1 VAGDR
6 QSRFLKLERAR
17 KQGLPAPGSEARPS
31 RFDTVERPGAE
42 VPPPSSS
49 GASVGRFQESTP
61 ALDVETASSA
71 RMPFVRCARCETD
84 HGARA
89 TTCPCGADLR
99 SPEQRA
105 YNEAL
110 WQRRLA
116 EKEREEAALAGLRD
130 ARAQAD
136 AEESRLRLEGM
147 AALAREVAA
156 ATRRRLEAE
165 EADVGGSWFGAQR
178 GWALVSDWIR
188 RSPLLVRLGLV
199 VILVGAPAIL
209 LAIPA
214 LRPAGIVAAV
224 AALVAA
230 VRIAA
235 R

>member
-1 VAGDR
+1 MAGDR

-17 KQGLPAPGSEARPS
+17 KQGLPSPGPGARPS
-31 RFDTVERPGAE
+31 RFDSVEQPGAE

-49 GASVGRFQESTP
+49 GTSAGRFQESTP
-61 ALDVETASSA
+61 ALDVETATSTQ
-71 RMPFVRCARCETD
+71 MPFLRCAQCETD

-116 EKEREEAALAGLRD
+116 EKEREDAALAGLRE
-130 ARAQAD
+130 ARAQAG

-156 ATRRRLEAE
+156 ATRRRLDAE
-165 EADVGGSWFGAQR
+165 EADAGGSWFGDPKR
-178 GWALVSDWIR
+178 WGVVYDWIR
-188 RSPLLVRLGLV
+188 RSPMPVRLGLL

-224 AALVAA
+224 AALLAV
-230 VRIAA
+230 VRIAV